1 MHFAAGVHVVI
12 QLNQPRFLGRQYRAN
27 FGEGPGEIIAVI
39 VEGLIG
45 ILAAVEPPASLIGEN
60 FVDPGDDAFG
70 GFAEQRIS
78 GDLIAVQIIF
88 QQLGIVVGHFFE
100 VGDAPA
106 FVDGV
111 AMEAAGDLIVDAA
124 LGHAGEGAFGDVQQT
139 FGAGGLVAFKQQIG
153 GTGVREFRGLAE
165 AAVLVI
171 EHAERGFDDG
181 VDDSRVEFAARGFEN
196 FGFGYSVFQGL
207 RGGIDFFAARFE

>member
-1 MHFAAGVHVVI
+1 MVHFAAGFDVVI

-39 VEGLIG
+39 VERLIG
-45 ILAAVEPPASLIGEN
+45 ILAAVKPAASLIGEN

-106 FVDGV
+106 FVDGI

-124 LGHAGEGAFGDVQQT
+124 VGHAVEGAFGDVQQT
-139 FGAGGLVAFKQQIG
+139 FGAGGLVAFEQQIG
-153 GTGVREFRGLAE
+153 GAGVREFRGLAE
-165 AAVLVI
+165 AAVLC
-171 EHAERGFDDG
+171 R
-181 VDDSRVEFAARGFEN
+181 RTC
-196 FGFGYSVFQGL
+196 
-207 RGGIDFFAARFE
+207 